1 MQKFLDCLAKED
13 KEEIACIFRLLA
25 FTGMRKSEVLA
36 LRWKDLDFF
45 TSRLS
50 VNQIVAYGENNT
62 IVYQTPK
69 TKKSK
74 RTITLDPITVSILKK
89 WEKTR

>member
-50 VNQIVAYGENNT
+50 VSQIVAYGENNT
-62 IVYQTPK
+62 QQ
-69 TKKSK
+69 KSK
-74 RTITLDPITVSILKK
+74 ANQSSVFKPLSTNN
-89 WEKTR
+89 WF